1 MLTIIVVTILTF
13 FVIYG
18 PQPLLPLLAETYG
31 VSRPQAA
38 LLITVTMF
46 PLSLAPITYGYV
58 LEAVPAARLLRLSVL
73 VLGVTTLAFALANL
87 FPLLVGL
94 RFVQGLLLPA
104 VLTSLM
110 TYLSAWGQGQQ
121 MQRVMSVYVAATI
134 AGGYFGRLLSG
145 LSATFFDWHTFFLLL
160 ALALLAMV
168 LPLGRLR
175 VQAEIHG
182 ARPSPR
188 LLLDALRHPVYL
200 RVYAIIFGMFF
211 IFAGMMNFLPFRLVE
226 LWGSPSQ
233 LLTGLMYTG
242 YLVGVFTSL
251 GSGWFI
257 ERLGGEQPVLRLGI
271 GLYLLVL
278 LATIGVGGWGLFGL
292 LFLFC
297 GAMFLVHATAAGWLN
312 RLAERQKGIVNGLY
326 ISAYYGGGVL
336 GSYLPGLL
344 YERFSWTVF
353 ILSLAMVA
361 CGVLL
366 LAWRMQPGRRP
377 APV

>member
-110 TYLSAWGQGQQ
+110 TYLSAWGQGRQ

-134 AGGYFGRLLSG
+134 AGGCCRA
-145 LSATFFDWHTFFLLL
+145 SAPRFLTGTSFFCCWRWRCWRWCCRWAGCKCRPKFTGPGHRPGCCLMRCATPFTCGYTASSL
-160 ALALLAMV
+160 ACSL
-168 LPLGRLR
+168 
-175 VQAEIHG
+175 
-182 ARPSPR
+182 
-188 LLLDALRHPVYL
+188 
-200 RVYAIIFGMFF
+200 
-211 IFAGMMNFLPFRLVE
+211 FLP
-226 LWGSPSQ
+226 G
-233 LLTGLMYTG
+233 
-242 YLVGVFTSL
+242 
-251 GSGWFI
+251 
-257 ERLGGEQPVLRLGI
+257 
-271 GLYLLVL
+271 
-278 LATIGVGGWGLFGL
+278 
-292 LFLFC
+292 
-297 GAMFLVHATAAGWLN
+297 
-312 RLAERQKGIVNGLY
+312 
-326 ISAYYGGGVL
+326 
-336 GSYLPGLL
+336 
-344 YERFSWTVF
+344 
-353 ILSLAMVA
+353 
-361 CGVLL
+361 
-366 LAWRMQPGRRP
+366 
-377 APV
+377 